1 MNTAIIREVPG
12 QSPPAAPSAPPAP
25 ARIESIDVL
34 RGFALLGILV
44 MNIQSFAMIDAA
56 YFIPVAY
63 GDFSGV
69 NFWVWA
75 LSHLLAD
82 QKMMTIFS
90 MLFGAG
96 IVLMSTGRERAGG
109 SPAAAHYRRNAVL
122 LVFGLAHAYL
132 LWYGDILVT
141 YALCGMAVYP
151 LRRLRPRW
159 LLTIGLVLVAVASA
173 VSAFSAWSVPYW
185 PPVQVEEFR
194 AGGLPSPE
202 TVAQELDIYRSGW
215 LRQMEHRVPTS
226 LYFETYVL
234 AVWGLWR
241 ASGLMLVGMALFKLG
256 VFSAER
262 SRRFYLWLIAIGVFI
277 GLPIVAYG
285 IHRNI
290 AAGWNP
296 IYVFFTG
303 SQFNYWGSILVAL
316 AWVGVV
322 MLVCQAGKA
331 AAATG
336 PLAAVGRL
344 ALTNYLLQTLICTTI
359 FYGHGFGLFGKVER
373 VGQIAIVAGVWALQL
388 VLSVLYLRHFRIGPA
403 EWLWRTMTY
412 LKAPPLRR
420 DSAAPAAT

>member
-1 MNTAIIREVPG
+1 METAAAPQVSE
-12 QSPPAAPSAPPAP
+12 QSPPAALPAPSAP

-56 YFIPVAY
+56 YFIPTAY
-63 GDFSGV
+63 GDFSGA

-75 LSHLLAD
+75 VSHLLAD
-82 QKMMTIFS
+82 QKMMTIFA

-96 IVLMSTGRERAGG
+96 ILLMTESRARAGR
-109 SPAAAHYRRNAVL
+109 SPAAAHYRRNGVL

-159 LLTIGLVLVAVASA
+159 LLTIGLGLVAVASA
-173 VSAFSAWSVPYW
+173 ITFFSGWSVQFW
-185 PPVQVEEFR
+185 TTDQIESFRGDALPPVEAIEY
-194 AGGLPSPE
+194 
-202 TVAQELDIYRSGW
+202 ELEIYRSGW
-215 LRQMEHRVPTS
+215 LRQMEHRVPAS
-226 LYFETYVL
+226 IFFQTYIF
-234 AVWGLWR
+234 AAWGFWR
-241 ASGLMLVGMALFKLG
+241 ASGLMLVGMALFKLD

-262 SRRFYLWLIAIGVFI
+262 SRRFYLLLAAVGVI
-277 GLPIVAYG
+277 VGLPVVAYG
-285 IHRNI
+285 IYRNV
-290 AAGWNP
+290 AAGWDP
-296 IYVFFTG
+296 IYVFFAG

-316 AWVGVV
+316 AWVGAV
-322 MLVCQAGKA
+322 MLLCKA
-331 AAATG
+331 AAPAAVTG

-344 ALTNYLLQTLICTTI
+344 ALTNYLFQTLVCTTI
-359 FYGHGFGLFGKVER
+359 FYGHGLGLFGKVER
-373 VGQIAIVAGVWALQL
+373 VGQVAIVAAVWALQL
-388 VLSVLYLRHFRIGPA
+388 LLSPWYLRYFRIGPA

-420 DSAAPAAT
+420 DSAAPTTP